1 MNLKAKRDVRKR
13 KGKKMNKKYKEEKTQ
28 MKATEIQQQLIG
40 SPGGLQHT
48 AAEALAYPSGTV
60 K

>member
-1 MNLKAKRDVRKR
+1 
-13 KGKKMNKKYKEEKTQ
+13 MNKKHKEEKTQ

-40 SPGGLQHT
+40 STGGLQQT
-48 AAEALAYPSGTV
+48 AAEALAYPAGTV